1 MAHVKKF
8 TKGAATRILEHC
20 ERVKDETGKYRKY
33 NSGSN
38 IDDTKTKDN
47 YSFLLNGKNPSGKE
61 RLNEILAQ
69 TYVMNRKDVNVMAD
83 WLITLPKDFEGDE
96 HSFFKACAAFV
107 VKRYGKECF
116 VGGYVHKDESSP
128 HIHLCF
134 VPRVYDE
141 KKGRWKVN
149 AKTLLDKR
157 ELGDFQKSLEVDLMS
172 KGLVKKGQI
181 LNGVTK
187 STGGNKTI
195 PELKALSERVEK
207 VKGLVAKLD
216 GFIPDEDIKEISG
229 LLEEINSD
237 IHGNDIGPTL
247 EYEIGPTVA
256 YKKEKVR

>member
-38 IDDTKTKDN
+38 IDDAKTKDN
-47 YSFLLNGKNPSGKE
+47 YSFLLNGKSPSGKE

-69 TYVMNRKDVNVMAD
+69 TYVMNRKDVIVMAD
-83 WLITLPKDFEGDE
+83 WVVSLPKDFQGDE
-96 HSFFKACAAFV
+96 HSFFQACAAFV
-107 VKRYGKECF
+107 VRRYGKDSF
-116 VGGYVHKDESSP
+116 VGGWVHKDESTP

-141 KKGRWKVN
+141 KKDRWKVN
-149 AKTLLDKR
+149 AKTLLDRR
-157 ELGDFQKSLEVDLMS
+157 ELGDFQKSLEADLIS

-207 VKGLVAKLD
+207 VKVLVAKLD
-216 GFIPDEDIKEISG
+216 DYIPDEDIKEISG
-229 LLEEINSD
+229 ILEEINSG

-247 EYEIGPTVA
+247 EYEIGPAVA